1 MHSPSLC
8 PSQHSHKR
16 GAMLGS
22 LSVGRTPRCHPQLLS
37 AAALLFRTHCVFACS
52 DVFIYS
58 PPSLANFSA
67 RIAFIHESPPFLSL
81 TRARSHCR
89 REEARTLFP
98 LFKVT
103 RLVPGPGGQHCAPA
117 HPPCLVFRVR
127 SPQPPPPSR
136 KAPCPAAH
144 MEPDG
149 HWDSHPLCRGCGGLE
164 LGPYIQTEVLPTRH
178 SLQGL
183 GFPCW
188 DGRGGFCREKEQRGL
203 CGGDVR
209 RQLPPLGASCASVD
223 GLGGTVRGERGGIC
237 SVATPAG
244 SVLIIDSLSVASVG
258 L

>member
-127 SPQPPPPSR
+127 SPQPPPPAGR
-136 KAPCPAAH
+136 HRA
-144 MEPDG
+144 
-149 HWDSHPLCRGCGGLE
+149 L
-164 LGPYIQTEVLPTRH
+164 LPTWNLMDTGTPTL
-178 SLQGL
+178 SAG
-183 GFPCW
+183 GVGAWSW
-188 DGRGGFCREKEQRGL
+188 DHTSRQRCCPPGTACRVWAFLAGMGGEVSAGRR
-203 CGGDVR
+203 
-209 RQLPPLGASCASVD
+209 SS
-223 GLGGTVRGERGGIC
+223 
-237 SVATPAG
+237 AG
-244 SVLIIDSLSVASVG
+244 SAGVM
-258 L
+258 